1 MLYRRFSTTTRAL
14 QAVKRVR
21 SAPTLRRRLSG
32 GVSVTTMRDESKA
45 IEEVAKTTGK
55 AIDASRELG
64 GFLSKYVGGSLEH
77 AMGIVEDKL
86 KYLRWERQIRLT
98 ERANTLL
105 AERGLAQPSRKV
117 PLQVAIPLI
126 QAASLEE
133 DDWLQDQWAALL
145 VNAADAAS
153 HVEVRRAFISI
164 LEDLTP
170 LDALL
175 LKKIYSLTGFLTW
188 KQIYGQH
195 ICLTTSPNKS
205 LIRKTCVRP
214 VMWKFLWAILRDWG
228 LLLPPWHGAVLPSLV
243 VCIEPYSGE
252 SFWGLL
258 GMDTVTLNPLF

>member
-1 MLYRRFSTTTRAL
+1 
-14 QAVKRVR
+14 
-21 SAPTLRRRLSG
+21 
-32 GVSVTTMRDESKA
+32 MRDESKA

-175 LKKIYSLTGFLTW
+175 LKKIYSLTGVPDVEADIWTTHLPDYITEQKPDKENLRPPSHVEISLGNLARLGLITTAMAWGGFAIFSCVHRTVLGREFL
-188 KQIYGQH
+188 G
-195 ICLTTSPNKS
+195 
-205 LIRKTCVRP
+205 
-214 VMWKFLWAILRDWG
+214 AIG
-228 LLLPPWHGAVLPSLV
+228 HGHGDA
-243 VCIEPYSGE
+243 
-252 SFWGLL
+252 
-258 GMDTVTLNPLF
+258 

>member
-1 MLYRRFSTTTRAL
+1 MS
-14 QAVKRVR
+14 
-21 SAPTLRRRLSG
+21 
-32 GVSVTTMRDESKA
+32 DESKA
-45 IEEVAKTTGK
+45 IEEVAKAAGK
-55 AIDASRELG
+55 AIDASSELG
-64 GFLSKYVGGSLEH
+64 GFLSKYVGGSLEQ

-98 ERANTLL
+98 ERANALL

-164 LEDLTP
+164 LEDMTP

-175 LKKIYSLTGFLTW
+175 LKKIYSSTKVPDMEAEIWTTHLPECITEQKPDQEDLRPPSYVEISLGNLARLGLITTAMAWGGFAIFSCVHRTVL
-188 KQIYGQH
+188 GREF
-195 ICLTTSPNKS
+195 LRA
-205 LIRKTCVRP
+205 IR
-214 VMWKFLWAILRDWG
+214 
-228 LLLPPWHGAVLPSLV
+228 HGHGDA
-243 VCIEPYSGE
+243 
-252 SFWGLL
+252 
-258 GMDTVTLNPLF
+258 